1 MPIFE
6 RDGRRVY
13 FAHIPKTAGTSLY
26 LAFATSGWTIRNL
39 KASRQQ
45 GTAGQ
50 MLRDRL
56 GIDSIDRV
64 GRTFRYPHPI
74 QHAPHVIWQTWGPF
88 DESFCIVRHPTDRL
102 KSALRYYY
110 QRTSPEMAFPD
121 FVRRTIDEAASRP
134 FGVWRMLHGHLMPQ
148 TAFVS
153 SSTRVHR
160 FEDDWQSAIVERY
173 GLAADSLT
181 RTNESESV
189 PVSLTSADLDW
200 IARRYRKDFKRFGY
214 DPAAPAGRNA

>member
-26 LAFATSGWTIRNL
+26 LAFAASGWTIKNL
-39 KASRQQ
+39 KANRQP

-50 MLRDRL
+50 MLRDRF
-56 GIDSIDRV
+56 GIDEIEKV
-64 GRTFRYPHPI
+64 GHTFRYPHPI
-74 QHAPHVIWQTWGPF
+74 QHAPHAIWRTWGPF
-88 DESFCIVRHPTDRL
+88 DESFCIVRDPTDRM

-110 QRTSPEMAFPD
+110 QRTAPEMAFSG

-134 FGVWRMLHGHLMPQ
+134 FGIWRMLHGHLMPQ
-148 TAFVS
+148 VAFVS

-160 FEDDWQSAIVERY
+160 FEEDWQSAIVERY
-173 GLAADSLT
+173 DLDADALK

-189 PVSLTSADLDW
+189 PVPLSSSDLDW
-200 IARRYRKDFKRFGY
+200 IARRYRKDFTRFGY
-214 DPAAPAGRNA
+214 DLPAQDRRTA